1 MGHSQQST
9 LTVNIANLKWPIMGH
24 ILPKYADLHYIL
36 YLYFEHYIGTATIID
51 DIMSVLSNQHLFK
64 CGFHCSHFYSTLS
77 ETERSLM
84 VPTYF
89 ATRQS
94 QASKIYVYKNCIII
108 KAFIFPNLCFSPPAS
123 NLEPWNFKMN

>member
-1 MGHSQQST
+1 MGQHCTDGQHCQPKMANNDKFSQNMLICT
-9 LTVNIANLKWPIMGH
+9 T
-24 ILPKYADLHYIL
+24 
-36 YLYFEHYIGTATIID
+36 YLYFEHSIGTTATIID

-108 KAFIFPNLCFSPPAS
+108 KTFIFPNLCFSPPAS